1 MASSSTSSSLNSSK
15 TLFKD
20 CFLKSRFFISLKS
33 LIDSILPMT
42 ALFTCSLTSEIP
54 AISTL
59 RYLKMVEASSTS
71 SIICLTVP
79 ISFETISGFMSRFV
93 LSLTAYSFSCDSI
106 LSNSSVLNVLSFILK
121 PLFLLIYKFAEFFSC
136 HRVDDLTLFNE
147 SFLKCR
153 NTIFHK
159 VQMILMVCVSIHRQ
173 LNILM
178 SYSSV
183 LTVLSFILLP
193 LFLFIYKFAEF
204 FSCHRVDDLTLFN
217 ESFLK
222 CRNTIFH
229 KVQMIRMVCV
239 SIHRQFNI
247 LMTHCISIDI
257 QSHRIGIHFKYR
269 VSLTGE
275 FHQMLHVDRITFTS
289 ADQSPCRMC
298 DMSHIWI

>member
-159 VQMILMVCVSIHRQ
+159 VQMI
-173 LNILM
+173 
-178 SYSSV
+178 
-183 LTVLSFILLP
+183 
-193 LFLFIYKFAEF
+193 
-204 FSCHRVDDLTLFN
+204 
-217 ESFLK
+217 
-222 CRNTIFH
+222 
-229 KVQMIRMVCV
+229 RMVCV

-298 DMSHIWI
+298 DMSHIWISARRFQTVHNLFFRLLEARVDCCDDVIQFFQHII